1 MNHASWNRRIR
12 RMFGSIAHRYDF
24 MNTLMSFGMDRSWRR
39 RTVELAG
46 LPASGLMLDVGAGT
60 GRIILEAARRH
71 PDARFVAADITPEM
85 MQVGRRA
92 TPRRAR
98 WCCANALELPF
109 GDAAFDAVVSGF
121 LVRNVPDI
129 AQAFAE
135 QHRVLKPGGRVVC
148 LDAGPPP
155 DTVLKPLVRIH
166 LNWVIPLLG
175 GLITGDLH
183 AYRYLPDSTQ
193 AFKTAEEVAGIM
205 EEAGF
210 SGIRYER
217 RMMGTI
223 NIVHGMKPC

>member
-1 MNHASWNRRIR
+1 
-12 RMFGSIAHRYDF
+12 MFGSIAHRYDF

-46 LPASGLMLDVGAGT
+46 LPASASCSTWAPARAGSSWRRPGAILT
-60 GRIILEAARRH
+60 RAFGRRRH
-71 PDARFVAADITPEM
+71 HPGDDAGGQED
-85 MQVGRRA
+85 
-92 TPRRAR
+92 TPRQAR

-109 GDAAFDAVVSGF
+109 GDATFDAVVSGF
-121 LVRNVPDI
+121 LVRNVPDV
-129 AQAFAE
+129 AQAFVE

-155 DTVLKPLVRIH
+155 DTVLKPLVQIH

-193 AFKTAEEVAGIM
+193 AFKTAAEVAGIM
-205 EEAGF
+205 EAAGF

-217 RMMGTI
+217 RMLGTM
-223 NIVHGMKPC
+223 IVPWSTVNRPCAAHGV